1 MDGQPPE
8 TRLKL
13 LETSVSQL
21 DERVTNH
28 GHELDQLKESLIRA
42 EEHNH
47 YRDEQFAM
55 FGTKLD
61 RMDGKISVMASQKN
75 TESAEKWDKAV
86 WIVVSGIITGV
97 VGYIVGNLG
106 F

>member
-47 YRDEQFAM
+47 YRDEQFAT

>member
-47 YRDEQFAM
+47 YRDEQFAT

-75 TESAEKWDKAV
+75 SESAEKWDKAV
-86 WIVVSGIITGV
+86 WLIIGGV
-97 VGYIVGNLG
+97 IMAAVNYMLRNIGL
-106 F
+106 

>member
-28 GHELDQLKESLIRA
+28 GHELDQIKESLIRA

-47 YRDEQFAM
+47 YRDEQFAT

>member
-42 EEHNH
+42 EEHNR
-47 YRDEQFAM
+47 YRDEQFAT